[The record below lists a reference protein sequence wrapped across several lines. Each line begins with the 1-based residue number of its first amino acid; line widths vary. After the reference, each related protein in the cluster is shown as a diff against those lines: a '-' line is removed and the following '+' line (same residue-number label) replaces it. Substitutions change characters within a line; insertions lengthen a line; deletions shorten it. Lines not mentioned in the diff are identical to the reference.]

1 MLQAASNL
9 QHISISLS
17 LKINY
22 RFPTG
27 VLLALDRLLTGPGFP
42 RLGSV
47 ELSLS
52 TVVARDRRGEGREFK
67 SAMEAVIREELIGLS
82 QSAHQTFESFVTV
95 RDLLYFRSGGRLNLS

>member
-27 VLLALDRLLTGPGFP
+27 VLLALDTLLTGPGFP
-42 RLGSV
+42 RLGRV
-47 ELSLS
+47 GLYLSA
-52 TVVARDRRGEGREFK
+52 VVARDRGTEGRKFK
-67 SAMEAVIREELIGLS
+67 SAMEAVIREEFIGLS
-82 QSAHQTFESFVTV
+82 QSAHQTFESSAQVT
-95 RDLLYFRSGGRLNLS
+95 